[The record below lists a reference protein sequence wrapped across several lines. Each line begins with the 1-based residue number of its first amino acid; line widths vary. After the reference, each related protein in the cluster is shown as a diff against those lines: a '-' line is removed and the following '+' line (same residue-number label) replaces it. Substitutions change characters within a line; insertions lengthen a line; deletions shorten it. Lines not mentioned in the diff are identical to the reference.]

1 MLETG
6 DQQQLTIIDVCPVM
20 VRASDSNY
28 FLRFVYVVIVMNT
41 PQPPEP
47 SHYSLL
53 APVAPVP
60 SPHHTVT
67 NSDNTTINIPLFLM
81 RGNCHCSETNARVL
95 LIPIVSDNK
104 R

>member
-20 VRASDSNY
+20 VGASDSNY

-47 SHYSLL
+47 SHYQPLPL
-53 APVAPVP
+53 PPP
-60 SPHHTVT
+60 HTVT
-67 NSDNTTINIPLFLM
+67 NSDNTTINIPLFQM

>member
-1 MLETG
+1 MFVLW
-6 DQQQLTIIDVCPVM
+6 M

-47 SHYSLL
+47 SHYQPL
-53 APVAPVP
+53 PPP
-60 SPHHTVT
+60 HTVT
-67 NSDNTTINIPLFLM
+67 NSDNTTINIPLFQM